1 VKLIRKRLL
10 FVDDEQGIR
19 VTLSAILRR
28 YGFTVTL
35 TATVAEAIDEIK
47 AQEFDLLL
55 CDLSID
61 RENDG
66 LEVIRVM
73 REVNPQCVT
82 IVLTGYPNQESAE
95 EAVSL
100 GIDDYIAKP
109 TNADMLVA
117 LLAEKLAERQ
127 RLAAKGKARTCSP
140 GLPSHRR
147 GQ

>member
-35 TATVAEAIDEIK
+35 AATVAEAIDEIK

-82 IVLTGYPNQESAE
+82 IVLTGYPNQEGAE

-127 RLAAKGKARTCSP
+127 RLAAKGK
-140 GLPSHRR
+140 
-147 GQ
+147 GQNV

>member
-1 VKLIRKRLL
+1 VKLTRKRLL

-35 TATVAEAIDEIK
+35 AATVAEAIDEIK

-127 RLAAKGKARTCSP
+127 RLAAKGK
-140 GLPSHRR
+140 GENV
-147 GQ
+147 

>member
-1 VKLIRKRLL
+1 VKLTRKRLL

-82 IVLTGYPNQESAE
+82 IVLTGYPNQEGAE

-127 RLAAKGKARTCSP
+127 RLAAKGK
-140 GLPSHRR
+140 
-147 GQ
+147 GQNV

>member
-35 TATVAEAIDEIK
+35 AATVAEAIDEIK

-127 RLAAKGKARTCSP
+127 RLAAKGK
-140 GLPSHRR
+140 
-147 GQ
+147 GQNV

>member
-1 VKLIRKRLL
+1 VKLTRKRLL

-127 RLAAKGKARTCSP
+127 RLAAKGK
-140 GLPSHRR
+140 
-147 GQ
+147 GQNV

>member
-1 VKLIRKRLL
+1 VKLTRKRLL

-35 TATVAEAIDEIK
+35 AATVAEAIDEIK

-127 RLAAKGKARTCSP
+127 RLAAKGK
-140 GLPSHRR
+140 
-147 GQ
+147 GQNV